1 MKIFLS
7 SLFLLLSVV
16 GFAQTTDYDLA
27 EYYYNN
33 GEYEQAKLYYERIY
47 KTDKTNRVYES
58 YLNTLIAL
66 GDLETAEKMVK
77 KKIKSD
83 GKSANAHVDLGELYK
98 KFDKINDAESEFQK
112 ALKELEPGRS
122 NAIRLANAF
131 IKLNEYDHALSAY
144 NTARRISN
152 DGYGYHYEIANLQG
166 MMGNHEEMVDSFLEL
181 LIVSPNY
188 IQTVQNSINRN
199 LNITENRENAAMLR
213 TKLLK
218 KVQKSPE
225 QTIYNELLIWIF
237 LQQKDFDSAIIQAK
251 ALDLRLSENGHRLV
265 DIAQLA
271 LNNKEYS
278 SAEKAYKAVIEKGP
292 VYEYYENARIEL
304 LQVKLAAITSKPGY
318 SDADILE
325 LEQVYQ
331 ATLDDLGMT
340 AATAVL
346 AKELAHVKGFYL
358 GKIDEAIAML
368 ESALDIPGLYPKMG
382 AVIKLELG
390 DVLLLNNEIWD
401 ASLLYSQ
408 VELDYKEDVL
418 GHEAK
423 FRNAKVSYYTADF
436 EWAQAQLDV
445 LKASTSKLISNDAID
460 LSLVITDNYNMD
472 TTTVPMRLFAEA
484 DLLAYQNQIEA
495 AFVKLDSITNIY
507 PGHTLTDDILML
519 KGDVFYK
526 KGEFEKSR
534 EFYEQVADIYTDE
547 ILADDAIFK
556 LAELS
561 DYIFN
566 EPDLAKD
573 LYNRLLVEF
582 PGSLYVVAARKRFR
596 ELRGDNLDN

>member
-1 MKIFLS
+1 MLT
-7 SLFLLLSVV
+7 VV

-47 KTDKTNRVYES
+47 KTDKSNRVYNS
-58 YLNTLIAL
+58 YLETLVAL

-77 KKIKSD
+77 KKIKSA
-83 GKSANAHVDLGELYK
+83 KKTANAHVDLGELYK
-98 KFDKINDAESEFQK
+98 KFDKLDDADSEFEK
-112 ALKELEPGRS
+112 GLKELEPGRS

-131 IKLNEYDHALSAY
+131 IKLNEYEYALSTY
-144 NTARRISN
+144 DKARKISN
-152 DGYGYHYEIANLQG
+152 DGYGFHYEMANLQG
-166 MMGNHEEMVDSFLEL
+166 MMGSHEEMVDSFLEL

-188 IQTVQNSINRN
+188 IQTVQNSLNRN
-199 LNITENRENAAMLR
+199 LNIQENKEKAAMLR

-218 KVQKSPE
+218 KVQKAPE

-251 ALDLRLSENGHRLV
+251 ALDLRMGENGHRLV

-278 SAEKAYKAVIEKGP
+278 SAEKGYNAVIEKGP
-292 VYEYYENARIEL
+292 QFEYYENARIEL
-304 LQVKLAAITSKPGY
+304 LQVKLAALTSRPGY
-318 SDADILE
+318 VDADLLD

-331 ATLDDLGMT
+331 STLDDLGMVPN
-340 AATAVL
+340 TAVL
-346 AKELAHVKGFYL
+346 AKELAHIKGFYL
-358 GKIDEAIAML
+358 GKTDEAIAML
-368 ESALDIPGLYPKMG
+368 EDALEIPGLYSKMG

-408 VELDYKEDVL
+408 VELDYSEDVL

-423 FRNAKVSYYTADF
+423 YRNAKVSYYTADF

-484 DLLAYQNQIEA
+484 DLLAYQNQIDL
-495 AFVKLDSITNIY
+495 AFIKLDSITNVY

-526 KGEFEKSR
+526 KGKFEQSR

-547 ILADDAIFK
+547 ILADDALFK

-566 EPDLAKD
+566 EPEIAKN
-573 LYNRLLVEF
+573 LYNRILVEF
-582 PGSLYVVAARKRFR
+582 SGSLYVVAARKRFR
-596 ELRGDNLDN
+596 ALRGDDLEN

>member
-1 MKIFLS
+1 M
-7 SLFLLLSVV
+7 LSVV

-77 KKIKSD
+77 KKIKSG

-98 KFDKINDAESEFQK
+98 KFDKLDDAESEFQK

-131 IKLNEYDHALSAY
+131 IKLNEYDHALSTY

-152 DGYGYHYEIANLQG
+152 DGYGYHYEMANLQG

-251 ALDLRLSENGHRLV
+251 ALDLRLGENGHRLV

-318 SDADILE
+318 SNADILE

-358 GKIDEAIAML
+358 GKIDEAITML
-368 ESALDIPGLYPKMG
+368 ESALAIPGLYPKMG

-390 DVLLLNNEIWD
+390 DVLLLKNEIWD

-484 DLLAYQNQIEA
+484 DLLAYQNQIEL
-495 AFVKLDSITNIY
+495 AFVKLDSITNIF

-534 EFYEQVADIYTDE
+534 DFYEQVADIYTDE

-561 DYIFN
+561 DYVFN

>member
-1 MKIFLS
+1 MLT
-7 SLFLLLSVV
+7 VV

-47 KTDKTNRVYES
+47 KTDKTNRVYTS
-58 YLNTLIAL
+58 YLETLVAL

-77 KKIKSD
+77 KKIKSS
-83 GKSANAHVDLGELYK
+83 KKTANAHVDLGELYK
-98 KFDKINDAESEFQK
+98 KFDKLDDAESEFQR

-131 IKLNEYDHALSAY
+131 IKLNEYNHALTTY
-144 NTARRISN
+144 NTARKISN
-152 DGYGYHYEIANLQG
+152 DGYGFHYEMANLQG

-188 IQTVQNSINRN
+188 IQTVQNSLNRN
-199 LNITENRENAAMLR
+199 LNIQENREKADMLR

-218 KVQKSPE
+218 KVQKAPD
-225 QTIYNELLIWIF
+225 QTIFNELLIWIF

-251 ALDLRLSENGHRLV
+251 ALDLRLGENGHRLV

-278 SAEKAYKAVIEKGP
+278 SAEKGYKAVIEKGSQF
-292 VYEYYENARIEL
+292 EYYENARIEL
-304 LQVKLAAITSKPGY
+304 LQVKLAALTAKPGY
-318 SDADILE
+318 ANADLLE

-331 ATLDDLGMT
+331 STLDDLGVVPN
-340 AATAVL
+340 TAVL
-346 AKELAHVKGFYL
+346 AKELAHIKGFYL
-358 GKIDEAIAML
+358 GKTDEAIAVLNEAL
-368 ESALDIPGLYPKMG
+368 EIPGLYAKMA

-408 VELDYKEDVL
+408 VELDYSEDVL

-423 FRNAKVSYYTADF
+423 YRNAKVSYYTADF

-484 DLLAYQNQIEA
+484 DLLAYQNKIEE
-495 AFVKLDSITNIY
+495 AFVKLDSITTVY

-547 ILADDAIFK
+547 ILADDALFK

-561 DYIFN
+561 DYVFN
-566 EPDLAKD
+566 EPEIAKN
-573 LYNRLLVEF
+573 LYNRILVEF
-582 PGSLYVVAARKRFR
+582 SGSLYVVAARKRFR
-596 ELRGDNLDN
+596 ALRGDDLDN

>member
-7 SLFLLLSVV
+7 SLFILLSVV

-77 KKIKSD
+77 KKIKSG

-98 KFDKINDAESEFQK
+98 KFDKLDDAESEFQK

-131 IKLNEYDHALSAY
+131 IKLNEYDHALSTY

-152 DGYGYHYEIANLQG
+152 DGYGYHYEMANLQG

-251 ALDLRLSENGHRLV
+251 ALDLRLGENGHRLV

-318 SDADILE
+318 SNADILE

-358 GKIDEAIAML
+358 GKIDEAITML
-368 ESALDIPGLYPKMG
+368 ESALAIPGLYPKMG

-390 DVLLLNNEIWD
+390 DVLLLKNEIWD

-484 DLLAYQNQIEA
+484 DLLAYQNQIEL
-495 AFVKLDSITNIY
+495 AFVKLDSITNIF

-534 EFYEQVADIYTDE
+534 DFYEQVADIYTDE

-561 DYIFN
+561 DYVFN